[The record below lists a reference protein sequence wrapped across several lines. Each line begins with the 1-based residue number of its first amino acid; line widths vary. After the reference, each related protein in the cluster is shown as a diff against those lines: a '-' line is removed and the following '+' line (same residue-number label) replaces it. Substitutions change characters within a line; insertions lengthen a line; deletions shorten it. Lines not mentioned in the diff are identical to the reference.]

1 MKRAFSLFV
10 IILFVFACEKK
21 EDKFDTLKTE
31 VFAIH
36 DEVMPKMGEL
46 MSLKKKILDKVEVS
60 ANPDELRGIALSLEK
75 AQEGM
80 MSWMNDWSKN
90 STPHVNNESTE
101 EEKMTFINAEIV
113 RVKKVKED
121 INGSIAA
128 AKKALE
134 NN

>member
-46 MSLKKKILDKVEVS
+46 MSLKKKILDKVEGS

-121 INGSIAA
+121 INSSIAA

>member
-121 INGSIAA
+121 INSSIAA

>member
-46 MSLKKKILDKVEVS
+46 MSLKKKVLDKVEGS
-60 ANPDELRGIALSLEK
+60 ANPDELRDIALSLEK

-121 INGSIAA
+121 INSSIAA

>member
-1 MKRAFSLFV
+1 MKKAISLLV
-10 IILFVFACEKK
+10 IVLFVFACAKK
-21 EDKFDTLKTE
+21 EDKFETLKTE

-46 MSLKKKILDKVEVS
+46 MTLKKKVLEKVAS
-60 ANPDELRGIALSLEK
+60 GTNPDELRDAALNLEK

-80 MSWMNDWSKN
+80 MKWMNEWSTN

-101 EEKMTFINAEIV
+101 EEKMTFINAEIE

-121 INGSIAA
+121 INSSIAE
-128 AKKALE
+128 AKEILK
-134 NN
+134 N

>member
-1 MKRAFSLFV
+1 MKKAISLLV
-10 IILFVFACEKK
+10 IVLFVFACAKK
-21 EDKFDTLKTE
+21 EDKFETLKTE

-46 MSLKKKILDKVEVS
+46 MTLKKKVLEKVAS
-60 ANPDELRGIALSLEK
+60 GTNPDELRDAALNLEK

-80 MSWMNDWSKN
+80 MKWMNEWSAN

-101 EEKMTFINAEIV
+101 EEKMTFINAEIE

-121 INGSIAA
+121 INSSIAE
-128 AKKALE
+128 AKEILK
-134 NN
+134 N

>member
-21 EDKFDTLKTE
+21 EDKFETLKTE

-46 MSLKKKILDKVEVS
+46 MSLKKKILDKVEGS

-121 INGSIAA
+121 INSSIAA